1 MSHHDDDYD
10 YAGLIENKGDHKYL
24 RRIPWPGRKKKYRYV
39 YDPRLAA
46 QLPVKPSP
54 GEKVRVPHGAQAGH
68 YEILA
73 VKRYGSQTIVDMQH
87 DETGHRMYADV
98 DDLHK
103 LVQEVFTAPPPPPPA
118 PVAKPVRRRSEQS
131 VRKAATQA
139 LERLRKEHER
149 ADALPRE
156 RWRVL
161 DIILDDNRIQD
172 YDLSKRDYQ
181 YLAWQRGEAKK
192 PGPLPEGIGLLDSF
206 MSSGGARKTRFCC
219 LREAFNHAIVNAKT
233 WRDIEPAID
242 MLRTVNGFDQVCLP
256 AFVLEQHGNAV
267 AEMRD
272 AQEALQRGE
281 AVPQAEEPPPPPLL
295 PDYTR
300 YGVLYDAGR
309 EEADMLLDVVTRRG
323 RPAPAAERDDFLAF
337 DEDDIIP
344 F

>member
-1 MSHHDDDYD
+1 MSHPDDYD
-10 YAGLIENKGDHKYL
+10 YSELIENKGDHKYL
-24 RRIPWPGRKKKYRYV
+24 RRIPWPGHKKKYRYV

-73 VKRYGSQTIVDMQH
+73 VKRYGSDTIVDMQH
-87 DETGHRMYADV
+87 DETGHRMYALV

-103 LVQEVFTAPPPPPPA
+103 LVQEVFTAPPPTPMA
-118 PVAKPVRRRSEQS
+118 PKPKPVRRRSEQS
-131 VRKAATQA
+131 VRKAAAQA
-139 LERLRKEHER
+139 LDRLRKEHER

-156 RWRVL
+156 RWKVL

-192 PGPLPEGIGLLDSF
+192 PGPLPEGIGLLDAF
-206 MSSGGARKTRFCC
+206 MARGERKTRFCC

-233 WRDIEPAID
+233 WRDIEPAIG
-242 MLRTVNGFDQVCLP
+242 MLRTVQGFDKVRLP
-256 AFVLEQHGNAV
+256 AFVMEQHGNAAGEMQD
-267 AEMRD
+267 AE
-272 AQEALQRGE
+272 EALQRGE
-281 AVPQAEEPPPPPLL
+281 AAPQEEEEAAPPLL

-300 YGVLYDAGR
+300 YGVAYDSTR
-309 EEADMLLDVVTRRG
+309 DEADLLLDTATRRT
-323 RPAPAAERDDFLAF
+323 RPAPVERDDFLAF